1 MKKIGITGSIASG
14 KSSASKFLSYGKGP
28 LFNADKVVEK
38 LYKKKSFKKIIYK
51 KFGLQNSK
59 KIKSDLRKKILADN
73 NNIKKLEQIIH
84 PLVRREMKVFTKRH
98 NKKRFI
104 FFEIPLLI
112 ESKLMKNF
120 DIIFFIKAKKNI
132 RLKRFIFK
140 GGNKEIFNLLNQK
153 QLKDNKKI
161 KYCDHIIVND
171 KNLKFLKDKLL
182 SIFEQYE

>member
-1 MKKIGITGSIASG
+1 MAKA
-14 KSSASKFLSYGKGP
+14 P
-28 LFNADKVVEK
+28 FNADKVVEK
-38 LYKKKSFKKIIYK
+38 LYKKVLKKSFTKNLDYK
-51 KFGLQNSK
+51 TQ

-120 DIIFFIKAKKNI
+120 RYHFFYKSKKDYKI
-132 RLKRFIFK
+132 
-140 GGNKEIFNLLNQK
+140 
-153 QLKDNKKI
+153 KKI
-161 KYCDHIIVND
+161 YI
-171 KNLKFLKDKLL
+171 
-182 SIFEQYE
+182 